1 PMSFS
6 SASALQFPP
15 PGFSLRWYQALFG
28 DSAWLEAMRN
38 SIVIAIVSSTLALLL
53 GAMAAYGLVRSN
65 NRFVNILESNFIAPL
80 IVPSVVTG
88 VALYIVFGY
97 VGLLGTFA
105 GLIISHTLLAAPYV
119 ILVM

>member
-1 PMSFS
+1 MKYGQKNLSERVARAALLVFSLLVLGFLFLPILVVIPMSFS

-65 NRFVNILESNFIAPL
+65 NRFVNI
-80 IVPSVVTG
+80 
-88 VALYIVFGY
+88 
-97 VGLLGTFA
+97 
-105 GLIISHTLLAAPYV
+105 
-119 ILVM
+119 